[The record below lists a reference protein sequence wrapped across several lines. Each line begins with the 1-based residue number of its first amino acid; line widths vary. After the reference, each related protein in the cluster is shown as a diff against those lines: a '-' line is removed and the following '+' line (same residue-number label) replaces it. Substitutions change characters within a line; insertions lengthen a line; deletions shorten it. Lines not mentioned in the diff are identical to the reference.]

1 MEKLSKILLVGIG
14 AGLVVS
20 IWGSLSHLLL
30 TPFAPGAQVFFKKQ
44 GFELVVLTFGLNLIL
59 GFFYVAAYALTGNGR
74 PGPRWRRV
82 LSFWGLL
89 LLIGAAP
96 RALIVYRYF
105 PLPDEYVLAWAASWA
120 AEAALVAILIT
131 FLWPR
136 AKAVLTETRRTS
148 PK

>member
-1 MEKLSKILLVGIG
+1 MEKLGKILLVGMG

-20 IWGSLSHLLL
+20 VWGSLSHLLL
-30 TPFAPGAQVFFKKQ
+30 TPFAPAQLFFKKQ

-74 PGPRWRRV
+74 PGPRWRRI

-89 LLIGAAP
+89 LLVGAAP

-105 PLPDEYVLAWAASWA
+105 PLPDEYVVGWAVSWA
-120 AEAALVAILIT
+120 IEAALVAILVT

-136 AKAVLTETRRTS
+136 TKGVFAKHESVPS
-148 PK
+148 